1 MFAVKSHFYF
11 QIKLSP
17 GLKKLFTVTA
27 VSAISV
33 IFLAHHFKRR
43 RGKKNKKVP
52 PWEPTHLILECTKA
66 AASEKGKSW
75 NPQVDF
81 FEEEKKLCEGMTVHN
96 CNSKPN
102 YFPLIMEYFG
112 LKVIFKIHPV
122 HNPCL
127 SRDVFS

>member
-1 MFAVKSHFYF
+1 MVLDAAVCLSVCMFAIKSHFNF

-52 PWEPTHLILECTKA
+52 PWEPAHLVLECTKA
-66 AASEKGKSW
+66 AASEKGKAW
-75 NPQVDF
+75 NPQVGVF
-81 FEEEKKLCEGMTVHN
+81 LLFSRRGKKV
-96 CNSKPN
+96 
-102 YFPLIMEYFG
+102 
-112 LKVIFKIHPV
+112 V
-122 HNPCL
+122 
-127 SRDVFS
+127 

>member
-1 MFAVKSHFYF
+1 MVCGFAIYLTVLGAAVCLSVYIFAIKSHFYF

-52 PWEPTHLILECTKA
+52 PWEPTHLVLECTKA
-66 AASEKGKSW
+66 AASEKGTSR
-75 NPQVDF
+75 NPQLGVSLLF
-81 FEEEKKLCEGMTVHN
+81 SWRRKRRGMRGWVCITVVV
-96 CNSKPN
+96 KQT
-102 YFPLIMEYFG
+102 
-112 LKVIFKIHPV
+112 IF
-122 HNPCL
+122 L
-127 SRDVFS
+127 